1 LYSLYLSCINENNDI
16 IFKNNKL
23 TDMKRRDVIRN
34 LSILPVS
41 GAIIGSTF
49 PFESVVAAPATPPAP
64 KRDIFKELGIRTFIN
79 AAGTYTAMSG
89 CLMHDDVMQTINF
102 SSKEFAMIDEVQDK
116 VGAKIAALCH
126 AEAATVTAGCWSAL
140 VLGTAGV
147 LTGMDM
153 KKVEQLPN
161 LEGIKSEVIVQKA
174 HNHGYVHAVTNT
186 GVKVVVIE
194 TVAELE
200 KAVNEKT
207 AMMWFL
213 NYAGPDGKISNEEWV
228 ALGKKFSI
236 PTMIDMAADATPV
249 ENLWKY
255 NDMGFDLVCVSGG
268 KGLRGPQSAGILM
281 GKKDLIAA
289 ARLNAPPRGG
299 NIGRGMKVNKEEI
312 LGMYIALE
320 KFINRDHA
328 KEWKIWEDRVA
339 VIENAA
345 KKVTGVTTTVT
356 VPPVANRTPT
366 LNISWDINQVK
377 VSRKDFQ
384 DRLRNGNPSI
394 EMMGGRENSVTI
406 TVWMLKPGQEKIV
419 ASRILEELKKASV

>member
-1 LYSLYLSCINENNDI
+1 
-16 IFKNNKL
+16 
-23 TDMKRRDVIRN
+23 MKRRDAIRN
-34 LSILPVS
+34 LSVLPVA
-41 GAIIGSTF
+41 GAAIGTAL
-49 PFESVVAAPATPPAP
+49 PIESLVAAPVPASTS

-89 CLMHDDVMQTINF
+89 CIMHDETVDTIRY
-102 SSKEFAMIDEVQDK
+102 SSQEFAMIDEVQDK
-116 VGAKIAALCH
+116 VGAKIAAICH
-126 AEAATVTAGCWSAL
+126 AEDATVTAGCWSAL

-153 KKVEQLPN
+153 KKVAQLPN

-174 HNHGYVHAVTNT
+174 HNHAYVHALTNT
-186 GVKVVVIE
+186 GVTIVEIE
-194 TVAELE
+194 TPEELE

-213 NYAGPDGKISNEEWV
+213 NYAAPNGKIQHEEWV
-228 ALGKKFSI
+228 AFGKKHNI
-236 PTMIDMAADATPV
+236 PTMIDMAADLPPV

-281 GKKDLIAA
+281 GKEDLIAA

-312 LGMYIALE
+312 LGMYVALE
-320 KFINRDHA
+320 KFISIDHD
-328 KEWKIWEDRVA
+328 KEWKMWEDQVA
-339 VIENAA
+339 MIENAA
-345 KKVTGVTTTVT
+345 KKVNGVITKVS
-356 VPPVANRTPT
+356 VPPVANVTPT
-366 LNISWDINQVK
+366 LNISWESDKINL
-377 VSRKDFQ
+377 SKDDFLEK
-384 DRLRNGNPSI
+384 LRNGNPSI
-394 EMMGGRENSVTI
+394 AVMGGGGDSINI

-419 ASRILEELKKASV
+419 AKRVHEVLQEAAV